1 MPPDTDIEVTQS
13 PYQALLDAVVAAAAE
28 PVLQIGSLASTLDQ
42 SPKNWRSRFAGKT
55 FVGMDATAGANVDI
69 VADIAAPP
77 DELRAKLDGRSFGA
91 IICAHVLEH
100 VRQPWLAC
108 KNIESLLRPN
118 GVLFVQSP
126 WVQGFHGYPNDY
138 WRFSLAGLQAMFPA
152 IELIDW
158 SYSGGSSDY
167 VYRVVA
173 DSKPVTGGLL
183 ADIERDLLQIV
194 LSPTAN
200 AAFLRGAGRPKIN
213 LSRGY
218 MPVCVINLL
227 GRKVRA

>member
-1 MPPDTDIEVTQS
+1 MPPDTDIEITQS
-13 PYQALLDAVVAAAAE
+13 SYQSVLDAVAAAAGE

-42 SPKNWRSRFAGKT
+42 NPKNWRARFAGKK
-55 FVGMDATAGANVDI
+55 FVGMDATAGANVDV
-69 VADIAAPP
+69 VADIAAPL
-77 DELRAKLDGRSFGA
+77 DELRAKLDGQSFGA

-100 VRQPWLAC
+100 VQNPWRASQ
-108 KNIESLLRPN
+108 NIELLLQPN
-118 GVLFVQSP
+118 GVLFIQSP

-138 WRFSLAGLQAMFPA
+138 WRFSLAGLLALFPA

-167 VYRVVA
+167 AYRVVSN
-173 DSKPVTGGLL
+173 SKPVTGGLL

-194 LSPTAN
+194 LAPAAN
-200 AAFLRGAGRPKIN
+200 AALLKGADRPKIN

-227 GRKVRA
+227 GRKSRM